1 MRLLWVA
8 AAWAALALPAHAEV
22 AAAEPASFTIEQSH
36 EFANPAKEVW
46 RAVGRPQDWW
56 DGDHTYSGDSAN
68 MRLNLRPGGCFCE
81 QWKGSFVEHGRVVLA
96 MPEQMLRIDGALGP
110 LQEMAVTGVLTYAI
124 AEENGR
130 ARLTMTYRV
139 SGAAGD
145 KLDELAPLVDQVM
158 GGQFAR
164 LARFIEMGAPE

>member
-8 AAWAALALPAHAEV
+8 AAWAALAFPAEAEV
-22 AAAEPASFTIEQSH
+22 AAAEPAGFTVEQSH

-46 RAVGRPQDWW
+46 RAVVRPQDWW
-56 DGDHTYSGDSAN
+56 DGAHTYSGDRAN
-68 MRLNLRPGGCFCE
+68 LRINARPGGCFCE
-81 QWKGSFVEHGRVVLA
+81 QWKGGFVEHGRVILA

-124 AEENGR
+124 AEGNGR

-139 SGAAGD
+139 SGSPGD
-145 KLDELAPLVDQVM
+145 KFDELAPLVDQVM
-158 GGQFAR
+158 AGQFAR
-164 LARFIEMGAPE
+164 LAKFVETGAPE